1 MCARRS
7 HGERS
12 GAESRVG
19 PCCRTLRRS
28 RRNEDRVHVS
38 SRLEPFSS
46 RVPVP
51 CAGRWETMDSLSP
64 EAAGMERANF
74 WNTIDVSTE
83 DVAAVCA
90 AFFSASTLSYADVPS
105 RRSVEGALK
114 RVLQREDAVPLIL
127 HGLCT
132 TAARSGGGSQRAA
145 LLLRWSTLLAARVD
159 PASPS
164 FDQLARAQSPLLA
177 ALAAG
182 STRGSRCALRAPDLC
197 VSGLTPWI
205 GRQQTPFT
213 RLLRCTPS
221 LVDAYL
227 GFLRRQAE
235 PGLDT
240 CALACAVT
248 RYCVRKPL
256 DVELLSSCQ
265 AATLELYVK
274 VVLAATTP
282 PPAST
287 LALFSGVLAAATTQQ
302 FDEVLQPALLR
313 ALRRNPDAAAAAS
326 AELAVA
332 LAADVSSS
340 FSTVLPLLLQ
350 LARSAREDTRV
361 AAGRA
366 LAAFVQH
373 SQGTSGAC
381 EVACA
386 AVQSLLGGSEGR
398 LKEVYQRTGLLAAL
412 ARLAAAPDDAAQ
424 AGRVVCF
431 LVGFVKE
438 ETQDD
443 ARQAAFSA
451 LAAWLPASGELF
463 ADATQFFTAGLKD
476 KEPVRRAHLRVLLA
490 ATDKHVAQLAASVA
504 MQLADIA
511 RGAVTKVAQRWE
523 GLAACSV
530 LSRKAGADQA
540 VASTLDDAKFWAAL
554 LDGNAPLLRATAVA
568 KLCAE
573 DALVGPDLA
582 ECLLIT
588 HAHRLKALPTAL
600 PTVARLLTLLALQPV
615 KPVAARALAALE
627 HVVQAADAAV
637 TAALLTATSDW
648 LSLQEATGGLYSKGD
663 ADDPSAVAAA
673 PGAVGAVLLRLAS
686 SATALPIGTFM
697 LMAHRRD
704 ARAARSGASRRARD
718 LAFWHQS
725 VARLATAAPGGALDY
740 AANGA
745 EICAA
750 LLGEDGLCCDRPA
763 ERAAALAAVSTLA
776 ACDPGLAFGE
786 LLSSVLALADA
797 GEHSSF
803 QATDFNVFFTPE
815 GQLSTDPAKATFVAP
830 VVVSD
835 TRRKARG
842 RFKMYDDDDDGDDDK
857 AAPVKPPPAKPTA
870 SGKAVKDEK
879 KDPRELARLEKL
891 KEESA
896 LRFRMTTV
904 KLRLENALAAIAAL
918 TEGNENMAQ
927 ANLTALAAPVMP
939 LLASPLVGAP
949 AAFQAA
955 CCLVRCCS
963 WPVRL
968 SCGEFIV
975 HALRICLDPQASTA
989 AIISSPAVCRAVQ
1002 HLETACS
1009 GERTLPAPTY
1019 RFCFPL
1025 LERIL
1030 LLPQSSKVHAAAFSV
1045 LALHTSAGVPI
1056 PHAETVKVLYHG
1068 LEMNTLPA
1076 GADVLSLLRQ
1086 CCAAL
1091 CSEVEIGA
1099 AVEGVLNPSKEVRAA
1114 SLAALPCI
1122 PSLGSALASPQQ
1134 LLRLFVAT
1142 HDSEAAVSQTAAEL
1156 WQQHGLELPA
1166 TYAADLLPFLARSAS
1181 TVRSAAASAMAA
1193 AMLLHQQTAP
1203 QTLAKVFAFY
1213 GSCESSYGRVA
1224 AVDTLGRAAAAL
1236 TSRDLPVVCT
1246 FLVRVLADED
1256 ESVRTAAVT
1265 AGSTLIDAHGSGNA
1279 VALLPIFDNYMS
1291 QNGQVAT
1298 TRPVAG
1304 GADEMQRDFVR
1315 AGVVVLLGALAKHLE
1330 KDDPKVRSIL
1340 DRLVE
1345 VLSTPSEAVQ
1355 RSVSDC
1361 LPPLMASLSE
1371 DERRA
1376 LVQRLLALV
1385 TTGPRYGDGRG
1396 VAYGLS
1402 GVVKGLGI
1410 SALKAYGVV
1419 DALKVAVEDKANA
1432 SGREG
1437 ALMAFE
1443 CLCTKLGRL
1452 FEPYVIHILP
1462 LLLACFGDSNAGVR
1476 EATEA
1481 AANAIMAQLSAQGV
1495 KLVLPGLMKGVE
1507 DTQWRTKQ
1515 GSVQLLGSMAHC
1527 APKQLTA
1534 CLPTIV
1540 PRLADTLTDTHPR
1553 VAASARAALLGVGS
1567 VIRNPEI
1574 SALVPCIMD
1583 AIIDPNEKTNLCLDT
1598 LLETTFVNSVDAPSL
1613 ALMVPIITRG
1623 LRERKTDLKKKA
1635 AKIAGNMCSLVGSP
1649 ADLAPYVPLLLPE
1662 LKRALVDPIPEVRAI
1677 AAKAL
1682 ASLLQGM
1689 GESHFTDLVPWLQ
1702 QTLQSDVS
1710 GVERS
1715 GAAQGLAEVLAV
1727 LGVSHVEA
1735 LLPDVISG
1743 CSSSRPAVRDGHLTL
1758 MRFLPATLGAAFE
1771 PFLPIVLPCVLGG
1784 LSDEA
1789 EGVRDASMGAGRVIV
1804 ERYAKTALPLLLP
1817 AVEAGIGASNWR
1829 IRQSSVELLGE
1840 LLFKVSGASGK
1851 VRFPAQALSRA
1862 PSHAHP
1868 LHRRSRPPPVATM
1881 RA

>member
-1 MCARRS
+1 M
-7 HGERS
+7 H
-12 GAESRVG
+12 
-19 PCCRTLRRS
+19 
-28 RRNEDRVHVS
+28 
-38 SRLEPFSS
+38 
-46 RVPVP
+46 
-51 CAGRWETMDSLSP
+51 
-64 EAAGMERANF
+64 
-74 WNTIDVSTE
+74 
-83 DVAAVCA
+83 
-90 AFFSASTLSYADVPS
+90 
-105 RRSVEGALK
+105 
-114 RVLQREDAVPLIL
+114 
-127 HGLCT
+127 
-132 TAARSGGGSQRAA
+132 
-145 LLLRWSTLLAARVD
+145 
-159 PASPS
+159 
-164 FDQLARAQSPLLA
+164 
-177 ALAAG
+177 
-182 STRGSRCALRAPDLC
+182 LC
-197 VSGLTPWI
+197 VLTLWI
-205 GRQQTPFT
+205 CRQQTPFAQV
-213 RLLRCTPS
+213 LRCSPS
-221 LVDAYL
+221 LADAYL

-235 PGLDT
+235 PGLDA
-240 CALACAVT
+240 CALACALT
-248 RYCVRKPL
+248 RHCVRKPPG
-256 DVELLSSCQ
+256 DELRSSCQ

-274 VVLAATTP
+274 VVLGATTA

-302 FDEVLQPALLR
+302 FDELLQPALLR

-332 LAADVSSS
+332 LTADVSSS
-340 FSTVLPLLLQ
+340 FSTLLPLLLQ
-350 LARSAREDTRV
+350 LARSAKDDTRV

-366 LAAFVQH
+366 LTAFVQR
-373 SQGTSGAC
+373 SRGVVGAC
-381 EVACA
+381 EAACS

-398 LKEVYQRTGLLAAL
+398 LKEVYQRTGLLSAL
-412 ARLAAAPDDAAQ
+412 ARLAAVRDDAVQ
-424 AGRVVCF
+424 AGRVVSF

-443 ARQAAFSA
+443 ARLAAFAA
-451 LAAWLPASGELF
+451 LAAWLPASAELF
-463 ADATQFFTAGLKD
+463 SDAAQFFAAGLKD

-490 ATDKHVAQLAASVA
+490 ATGGQVAQLAAPVA

-523 GLAACSV
+523 GLAAFCV

-540 VASTLDDAKFWAAL
+540 VASTLDDAKFWAAV
-554 LDGNAPLLRATAVA
+554 LDGNAPLLRATAIA

-573 DALVGPDLA
+573 EAVVGSDLA
-582 ECLLIT
+582 ECLLT
-588 HAHRLKALPTAL
+588 KHAHRLKAMPTAL
-600 PTVARLLTLLALQPV
+600 PTVARLLALLALQPV
-615 KPVAARALAALE
+615 KPVAAGALAALE
-627 HVVQAADAAV
+627 RVVQAGDAAIN
-637 TAALLTATSDW
+637 AALLSAVSDW
-648 LSLQEATGGLYSKGD
+648 LSLQEASGGLYSKGD
-663 ADDPSAVAAA
+663 TDDANAVVAA
-673 PGAVGAVLLRLAS
+673 PGAVGAVLLCLAS
-686 SATALPIGTFM
+686 SVAAPPIGTFM

-704 ARAARSGASRRARD
+704 TRGAHAGASRRARD
-718 LAFWHQS
+718 VAFWQRS
-725 VARLATAAPGGALDY
+725 VARLATATPGGAFDY
-740 AANGA
+740 AAKSA
-745 EICAA
+745 DICAA
-750 LLGEDGLCCDRPA
+750 LLGEDGLRCDRPA
-763 ERAAALAAVSTLA
+763 EKAAAIAAVGTLA
-776 ACDPGLAFGE
+776 ACEPALAFGE
-786 LLSSVLALADA
+786 LLSTVLALADA
-797 GEHSSF
+797 AEHSTF
-803 QATDFNVFFTPE
+803 QASDFNVFFTPE

-842 RFKMYDDDDDGDDDK
+842 RFKMYDDDDDDDDDK
-857 AAPVKPPPAKPTA
+857 APPAKAPPAKPAAT
-870 SGKAVKDEK
+870 GKAVKDDK

-896 LRFRMTTV
+896 LRVRMTIV
-904 KLRLENALAAIAAL
+904 KLRLEDALAAIAAL
-918 TEGNENMAQ
+918 AAGNEEVAQ
-927 ANLTALAAPVMP
+927 THLTDLAAPVMP
-939 LLASPLVGAP
+939 LLASPLVGTP
-949 AAFQAA
+949 AAFQTA
-955 CCLVRCCS
+955 CCLVRCCD
-963 WPVRL
+963 WPVRV

-975 HALRICLDPQASTA
+975 HALRICLDSRASA
-989 AIISSPAVCRAVQ
+989 ADIVSSPAVCRAVQ
-1002 HLETACS
+1002 HLEAACS
-1009 GERTLPAPTY
+1009 GERSLPAPTY

-1030 LLPQSSKVHAAAFSV
+1030 LLPHTSKLHAAAFGV
-1045 LALHTSAGVPI
+1045 LALHTGAGIPI
-1056 PHAETVKVLYHG
+1056 PHAETLKVLYHG
-1068 LEMNTLPA
+1068 LEVNTVPA
-1076 GADVLSLLRQ
+1076 GADVPSLLRK
-1086 CCAAL
+1086 CCSAL
-1091 CSEVEIGA
+1091 STEADVSA

-1114 SLAALPCI
+1114 SLAALPCV
-1122 PSLGSALASPQQ
+1122 PSLGSALASPTQ

-1142 HDSEAAVSQTAAEL
+1142 HDSEAAVSQTATEL
-1156 WQQHGLELPA
+1156 WQQHSLELPA
-1166 TYAADLLPFLARSAS
+1166 TYAADLLPFLARSAA
-1181 TVRSAAASAMAA
+1181 TVRSAAASAVAA
-1193 AMLLHQQTAP
+1193 AMMLHQQTAP

-1213 GSCESSYGRVA
+1213 GACDSSYGRVA

-1236 TSRDLPVVCT
+1236 TPRDLPVVCT

-1256 ESVRTAAVT
+1256 ESVRTAAVA
-1265 AGSTLIDAHGSGNA
+1265 AGSVLIDAHGSGNA
-1279 VALLPIFDNYMS
+1279 VALLPIFDSYMS
-1291 QNGQVAT
+1291 QDGQVAT
-1298 TRPVAG
+1298 TRAAAG
-1304 GADEMQRDFVR
+1304 GADELQRDFVR

-1376 LVQRLLALV
+1376 LVQRLLTLV
-1385 TTGPRYGDGRG
+1385 TTGPRYGDRRG
-1396 VAYGLS
+1396 GAYGLS

-1419 DALKVAVEDKANA
+1419 DALKVAVEDKASA

-1727 LGVSHVEA
+1727 LGVTHVEA

-1771 PFLPIVLPCVLGG
+1771 PFLPTVLPCVLGG

-1851 VRFPAQALSRA
+1851 VRSRCMLSSTLHLNA
-1862 PSHAHP
+1862 PT
-1868 LHRRSRPPPVATM
+1868 LHRRSRPPPAATM

>member
-1 MCARRS
+1 MQRAGARGGR
-7 HGERS
+7 
-12 GAESRVG
+12 AG
-19 PCCRTLRRS
+19 PK
-28 RRNEDRVHVS
+28 
-38 SRLEPFSS
+38 LEPSSS
-46 RVPVP
+46 RVPEL
-51 CAGRWETMDSLSP
+51 CAGLWGAMESLAP
-64 EAAGMERANF
+64 GAAGRERANF
-74 WNTIDVSTE
+74 WNTVDVSTE

-90 AFFSASTLSYADVPS
+90 AFFSASTLGYADVLS

-127 HGLCT
+127 HGLCS

-145 LLLRWSTLLAARVD
+145 LLLRWAALLAPRID

-164 FDQLARAQSPLLA
+164 FDQLARAQSSLLA

-182 STRGSRCALRAPDLC
+182 STRGNRCALRAPGLYLS
-197 VSGLTPWI
+197 VLTPWI
-205 GRQQTPFT
+205 FRQQTPFA
-213 RLLRCTPS
+213 RLLRCVPS

-235 PGLDT
+235 PGLDS
-240 CALACAVT
+240 CALAAALT
-248 RYCVRKPL
+248 RHCVHTPL
-256 DVELLSSCQ
+256 GDEQRSCQ
-265 AATLELYVK
+265 AATLDLYTK
-274 VVLAATTP
+274 VVLGATTA

-302 FDEVLQPALLR
+302 FDELLQPALLR
-313 ALRRNPDAAAAAS
+313 ALRRNPDAAAAAA
-326 AELAVA
+326 AELAVT
-332 LAADVSSS
+332 LTADVSSS

-350 LARSAREDTRV
+350 LARSAKDDTRV

-366 LAAFVQH
+366 LTAFVQR
-373 SQGTSGAC
+373 SPGVPGAC
-381 EVACA
+381 AAACA
-386 AVQSLLGGSEGR
+386 AVQSLLCGSEGR

-424 AGRVVCF
+424 AGLVVAF

-451 LAAWLPASGELF
+451 LAAWLPVSGELF
-463 ADATQFFTAGLKD
+463 ADAMQFFASGLKD
-476 KEPVRRAHLRVLLA
+476 KELVRRAHLRVLLA
-490 ATDKHVAQLAASVA
+490 ATGDQVSQLAASVA

-511 RGAVTKVAQRWE
+511 RGSVTKVAQRWE
-523 GLAACSV
+523 GLAAFCV

-540 VASTLDDAKFWAAL
+540 VASTLDDANFWSAL
-554 LDGNAPLLRATAVA
+554 LDGNAPLLRATAIA

-573 DALVGPDLA
+573 DALVCPDLA
-582 ECLLIT
+582 ECLLIK

-615 KPVAARALAALE
+615 KPVAAGALAALE
-627 HVVQAADAAV
+627 RVVQAGDAVV
-637 TAALLTATSDW
+637 TATLLSAVSDW

-663 ADDPSAVAAA
+663 ADVATAVVAA
-673 PGAVGAVLLRLAS
+673 PGAVGAVMLRLAS
-686 SATALPIGTFM
+686 SVTALPIGTFM

-704 ARAARSGASRRARD
+704 TRAGRSGASVRLRN
-718 LAFWHQS
+718 LAFWHRC
-725 VARLATAAPGGALDY
+725 VARLATAAPGGAFDY

-745 EICAA
+745 DICAA
-750 LLGEDGLCCDRPA
+750 VMGDDGLCCERPA
-763 ERAAALAAVSTLA
+763 ERAAAVAAVSTLA
-776 ACDPGLAFGE
+776 ACEPALAFGE

-797 GEHSSF
+797 AEHSAFNSG
-803 QATDFNVFFTPE
+803 DFNVFFTPE

-842 RFKMYDDDDDGDDDK
+842 RFKMYADDEDDDDDK
-857 AAPVKPPPAKPTA
+857 ALPAKLLPAKPTV
-870 SGKAVKDEK
+870 SGKAAKDEK

-896 LRFRMTTV
+896 LRTRMTTV
-904 KLRLENALAAIAAL
+904 KLRLENALAAISAL
-918 TEGNENMAQ
+918 AEGNEVVAQ
-927 ANLTALAAPVMP
+927 NHLTALAAPVMP
-939 LLASPLVGAP
+939 LLASPLVGSP
-949 AAFQAA
+949 AAFQTA
-955 CCLVRCCS
+955 CCLVRCCT
-963 WPVRL
+963 WPVRV
-968 SCGEFIV
+968 SCGDLIV
-975 HALRICLDPQASTA
+975 HALRICLDPQASAA
-989 AIISSPAVCRAVQ
+989 AIASSPAVCRAVQ
-1002 HLETACS
+1002 HLETSCS
-1009 GERTLPAPTY
+1009 GEQTLPAPTY

-1025 LERIL
+1025 LERVL
-1030 LLPQSSKVHAAAFSV
+1030 LLPQTTKLHAAAFGV
-1045 LALHTSAGVPI
+1045 LALHTSAGMPI
-1056 PHAETVKVLYHG
+1056 PHAETLKVLYHG
-1068 LEMNTLPA
+1068 LEMNTVPA
-1076 GADVLSLLRQ
+1076 GADVPSLLSK

-1091 CSEVEIGA
+1091 STEADISA
-1099 AVEGVLNPSKEVRAA
+1099 AVEGVLNPSKEVRVA
-1114 SLAALPCI
+1114 SLAALPCV
-1122 PSLGSALASPQQ
+1122 PSLGSALASPPQ
-1134 LLRLFVAT
+1134 LLKLFLAT
-1142 HDSEAAVSQTAAEL
+1142 HDSEAAVSQTATEL

-1166 TYAADLLPFLARSAS
+1166 TYAAELLPFLARSAA
-1181 TVRSAAASAMAA
+1181 TVRSAAANALAA
-1193 AMLLHQQTAP
+1193 AMMLHQQTAP

-1213 GSCESSYGRVA
+1213 GSCDSSDGRVA
-1224 AVDTLGRAAAAL
+1224 AVDTLGLAAAAL
-1236 TSRDLPVVCT
+1236 TPRDLPVVCT

-1265 AGSTLIDAHGSGNA
+1265 AGSVLIDAHGSGNA

-1291 QNGQVAT
+1291 QNGQAT
-1298 TRPVAG
+1298 TRLAS
-1304 GADEMQRDFVR
+1304 GADELQRDFVR

-1371 DERRA
+1371 EERRA
-1376 LVQRLLALV
+1376 LVHRLLALV
-1385 TTGPRYGDGRG
+1385 TTGPRYGDRRG
-1396 VAYGLS
+1396 GAYGLS

-1410 SALKAYGVV
+1410 SALKAYGIV
-1419 DALKVAVEDKANA
+1419 DALKVAVEDKTNA

-1527 APKQLTA
+1527 APRQLTA

-1553 VAASARAALLGVGS
+1553 VAASARTALLGVGS

-1771 PFLPIVLPCVLGG
+1771 PFLPTVLPCVLGG

-1804 ERYAKTALPLLLP
+1804 DRYAKTALPLLLP

-1851 VRFPAQALSRA
+1851 VRSPEQILRRTVARLNSR
-1862 PSHAHP
+1862 P
-1868 LHRRSRPPPVATM
+1868 LHRRSRQPPVVTT